1 MRRSPQENMRT
12 KLTSKGQVTIPKGIR
27 DRLGVRPGDKV
38 QFFIDDRGRAV
49 LEPTIKLRDIVGIL
63 PRPERSLTI
72 EAIDKGIAEA
82 AVERFRRSSQ

>member
-1 MRRSPQENMRT
+1 MRRSSQESMRT
-12 KLTSKGQVTIPKGIR
+12 KLTSKGQVTIPKEIR
-27 DRLGVRPGDKV
+27 DRLGVKPGDKV

-63 PRPERSLTI
+63 PRSEKGLTI
-72 EAIDKGIAEA
+72 EEIDKGIAEA